1 MITINLLKYL
11 EDNGFG
17 KIDESLFWQ
26 KLALGRNGVYIADL
40 GATSERGE
48 QRATRFELY
57 SRGASDVQG
66 FKQLE
71 KIVRFLNGSFNVCT
85 LPAVEGITEEAKNVT
100 IMPLS
105 TIASSGLDENGRTIF
120 TATGLIYHN

>member
-11 EDNGFG
+11 EDNGLG

-40 GATSERGE
+40 GATSERGK
-48 QRATRFELY
+48 RKTTRFELY
-57 SRGASDVQG
+57 SRGKSDIQG

-71 KIVRFLNGSFNVCT
+71 QIVRFLNSSFDVCT
-85 LPAVEGITEEAKNVT
+85 LPAVEGIAEKAENVT

-105 TIASSGLDENGRTIF
+105 TIASSGMDENGRTIF